1 MSGHSILLN
10 KIRLDMKEKQ
20 RLSRLR
26 FNFGHLLEG
35 DLGARRDV
43 ELDYPEI
50 EIGEDVRLVPLKG
63 KFRATH
69 TSRGIY
75 LQGTLQSTIET
86 ECTRCLAK
94 VALPIEVEMDDLYY
108 HPAHTAP
115 PGEFSIS
122 DDGILDLAPLVRE
135 LSLLAVPMQVYCRE
149 GCKGICV
156 QCGSNLN
163 EDSCDCV
170 FDDIDPR
177 LEALRALLDDSEQ
190 S

>member
-1 MSGHSILLN
+1 
-10 KIRLDMKEKQ
+10 MKEKQ

-35 DLGARRDV
+35 DLGAYRDV

-50 EIGEDVRLVPLKG
+50 EISDDVNLSPLQG

-75 LQGTLQSTIET
+75 LQGKLTSTIET
-86 ECTRCLAK
+86 ECTRCLET
-94 VALPIEVEMDDLYY
+94 VALSIEIELDDLFY
-108 HPAHTAP
+108 HPPYTAP
-115 PGEFSIS
+115 PGEFVIS
-122 DDGILDLAPLVRE
+122 DDGILDLAPLIRE
-135 LSLLAVPMQVYCRE
+135 LSLLAIPMQVYCRD

-156 QCGSNLN
+156 QCGKNLN
-163 EDSCDCV
+163 EGDCDCT

-177 LEALRALLDDSEQ
+177 LAALRALLEDQDQ